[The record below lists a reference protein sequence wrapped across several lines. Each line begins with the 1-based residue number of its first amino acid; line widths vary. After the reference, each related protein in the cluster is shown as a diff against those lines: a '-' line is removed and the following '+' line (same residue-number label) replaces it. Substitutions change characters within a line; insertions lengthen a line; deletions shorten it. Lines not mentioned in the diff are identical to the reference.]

1 VISRGASA
9 MALQAMTKR
18 TKVIVLKT
26 ENRNELDEGGWLDMV
41 DMIPQ
46 LMDAEMDPLIA
57 TDHGFEHP

>member
-1 VISRGASA
+1 

>member
-1 VISRGASA
+1 

-18 TKVIVLKT
+18 TNVLALKT

-46 LMDAEMDPLIA
+46 LIDAE
-57 TDHGFEHP
+57 TGRVNRH